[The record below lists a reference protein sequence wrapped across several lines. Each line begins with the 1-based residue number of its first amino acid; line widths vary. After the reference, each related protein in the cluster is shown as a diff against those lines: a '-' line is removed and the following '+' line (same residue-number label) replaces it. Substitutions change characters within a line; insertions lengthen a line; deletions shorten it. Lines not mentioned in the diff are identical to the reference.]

1 MKSTHVIDTM
11 THGVLSKQ
19 VPFQRV
25 ESCVL
30 QGNLATAAFLA
41 TAAMV
46 AIDRLHMSHILTPW
60 LLHSLRGHGEPRAL
74 LRPLRAATTSS
85 PWPWAEAFEFESCAT
100 SPAAN
105 FKCGNMFKH
114 V

>member
-1 MKSTHVIDTM
+1 MCF
-11 THGVLSKQ
+11 LQ

-30 QGNLATAAFLA
+30 QGNLATAVVDGAFLA

-60 LLHSLRGHGEPRAL
+60 LLHSLRGRGEPRAL

-85 PWPWAEAFEFESCAT
+85 PWPF
-100 SPAAN
+100 
-105 FKCGNMFKH
+105 GGI
-114 V
+114 